1 MVNVEGVYYAGLERL
16 DWGDRVTYKICW
28 MCYGSMEENKIKCV
42 KAWAPNNNNKYSMR
56 FSECPFAEWQEERK
70 KEKVKG

>member
-1 MVNVEGVYYAGLERL
+1 
-16 DWGDRVTYKICW
+16 
-28 MCYGSMEENKIKCV
+28 MEENKIKCV

-70 KEKVKG
+70 KEKVEG